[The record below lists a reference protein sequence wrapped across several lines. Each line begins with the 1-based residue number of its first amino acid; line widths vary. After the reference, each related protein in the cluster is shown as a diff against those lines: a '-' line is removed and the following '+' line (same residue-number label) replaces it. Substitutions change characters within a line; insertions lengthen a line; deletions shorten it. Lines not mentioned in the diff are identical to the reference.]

1 MGKWFVAG
9 HDLIATDALRAV
21 EDLRLPLRLMSLGFG
36 PDRSVVQMAAALTGW
51 VPCPGCAC
59 VGTSAAHTCAVG
71 APVDD
76 RPPAASEPGLEQTP
90 GPVPPGPVAA
100 PLAESGAAQGRL
112 LPGADDPTWEAVPL
126 HLRQQLR
133 GPAHDLVSPARG
145 PLAARENRTLLS
157 AVRAASRMRMTG
169 AHWIV
174 LLTAD
179 RKSFGSPRSQR
190 AELLYEVLEQVAVEQ
205 ALRAGKATS

>member
-1 MGKWFVAG
+1 M
-9 HDLIATDALRAV
+9 
-21 EDLRLPLRLMSLGFG
+21 EDLRLPLRLVSLGFG

-51 VPCPGCAC
+51 APCPGGAY
-59 VGTSAAHTCAVG
+59 VGTSAAHTCAAD

-76 RPPAASEPGLEQTP
+76 RPSAAPGPGLERAQKP
-90 GPVPPGPVAA
+90 APPARAA
-100 PLAESGAAQGRL
+100 ASLAEAGAAGGRL

-133 GPAHDLVSPARG
+133 GPAHDLVTPARG
-145 PLAARENRTLLS
+145 PLAMRENRALLS

-169 AHWIV
+169 THWTV

-190 AELLYEVLEQVAVEQ
+190 AQLLYAVLEQVAAQQ
-205 ALRAGKATS
+205 AVRAGKATS